1 MGREFGWL
9 TEPVCD
15 IMHADLIAQG
25 RGFLMGR
32 LLLTASE
39 LALVLILSPLF
50 SGQVLGLAE
59 QETDIKTA
67 KKTQE
72 EAVKRSNLMKPHFA
86 NGNRAMQDAQ
96 AIRQQLQTATNDQK
110 PALLAKMKADY
121 QTAITEYEQALEET
135 EVKDENGVHVLG
147 LIGVMRNGLVTQQKA
162 VDMLVQDKD
171 LPVILSN
178 LGLAYGGVE
187 EYQQAIPMLQQATI
201 LKAAAGTYMELG
213 TDLAQVGKVPEA
225 TTTCDKVLS
234 VDPAAQKMQSGCYKN
249 VAIVLTNK
257 GNLADAIKPLQKAT
271 QLNPQDALA
280 WTLLGDALTNTIT
293 SKSEAGK
300 MVYVIPPGTIEAYQR
315 YLQLEPNG
323 PYAGQVQ
330 AAVEG
335 LTELTKA
342 ATQTKEKN

>member
-1 MGREFGWL
+1 MGRWL
-9 TEPVCD
+9 
-15 IMHADLIAQG
+15 LIAG
-25 RGFLMGR
+25 
-32 LLLTASE
+32 E
-39 LALVLILSPLF
+39 LALVLILPPLF
-50 SGQVLGLAE
+50 SGWALGLAG

-72 EAVKRSNLMKPHFA
+72 EAVKGSTLTKPHFA

-96 AIRQQLQTATNDQK
+96 VIRQQLQAATDQR
-110 PALLAKMKADY
+110 PTLLAKMKTDY
-121 QTAITEYEQALEET
+121 QTAIAEYEQALEET
-135 EVKDENGVHVLG
+135 DVKDENGVRALG
-147 LIGVMRNGLVTQQKA
+147 LIGVMRNGLVSQQKA

-178 LGLAYGGVE
+178 LGLAYGGVG
-187 EYQQAIPMLQQATI
+187 EYQQAITRLQQAAI
-201 LKAAAGTYMELG
+201 LKPAAGTYMELG

-225 TTTCDKVLS
+225 TAECDKVLTA
-234 VDPAAQKMQSGCYKN
+234 DPEAKNMQSGCYKN

-257 GNLADAIKPLQKAT
+257 GNLADAIAPLQKAT

-280 WTLLGDALTNTIT
+280 WKLLGDALTNTIT

-300 MVYVIPPGTIEAYQR
+300 MVYVVPPGTIEAYER

-323 PYAGQVQ
+323 PYAGQVR

-335 LTELTKA
+335 LTKLTKA
-342 ATQTKEKN
+342 VTPTKEKN